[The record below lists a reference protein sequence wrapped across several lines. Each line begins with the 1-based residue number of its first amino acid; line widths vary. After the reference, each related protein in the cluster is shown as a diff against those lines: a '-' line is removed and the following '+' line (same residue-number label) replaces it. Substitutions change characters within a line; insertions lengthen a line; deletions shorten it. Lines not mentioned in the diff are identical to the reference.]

1 MLFTAA
7 AEDLMLQDVYK
18 FISLLTNK
26 ALNVFNGFTHDDE
39 HYWIS
44 KPHCVLKPLLQ
55 SLEIKHVL
63 CFSCQ
68 KNINS
73 PSCLPEPT
81 EYIKKTTKQCIY
93 CITLLRDGLHYLNR
107 I

>member
-68 KNINS
+68 KNKLTI
-73 PSCLPEPT
+73 LPT
-81 EYIKKTTKQCIY
+81 WTYKQYIKKNNKTMY
-93 CITLLRDGLHYLNR
+93 LLHHTAERWSSLFK
-107 I
+107 